1 MFKNFAKYRT
11 AAFEKLSQYRS
22 VAVSV
27 GACGITWLVLNYAP
41 PLAPFVTPIINTIT
55 DTINNTTTEPT
66 PTPDT
71 CPPLQ
76 WTVPDGV
83 RSVNVRIKEPNGQTK
98 NSYTITDYISMEPGQ
113 TVELIP
119 NC

>member
-1 MFKNFAKYRT
+1 MFEKLAKYR
-11 AAFEKLSQYRS
+11 Q
-22 VAVSV
+22 VVVSV
-27 GACGITWLVLNYAP
+27 GAAGVTWLVLTYAP

-55 DTINNTTTEPT
+55 DTINNTLTTTETPPT
-66 PTPDT
+66 PTK

-83 RSVNVRIKEPNGQTK
+83 RSVNVKIKEPNGQTK

>member
-1 MFKNFAKYRT
+1 MLR
-11 AAFEKLSQYRS
+11 EKLGQYKSVFVS
-22 VAVSV
+22 VA
-27 GACGITWLVLNYAP
+27 ACGATWLTLQFAP
-41 PLAPFVTPIINTIT
+41 ALAPFITPVITSITKTI
-55 DTINNTTTEPT
+55 TTTEEESP
-66 PTPDT
+66 PPPA
-71 CPPLQ
+71 CPPIK

-83 RSVNVRIKEPNGQTK
+83 RSVNVKIKEPNGQTK